1 MNKLLI
7 TKDLERLNNQELSN
21 KRNDILL
28 CIKSCRKESLQ
39 MYNEQLDAV
48 DEIISTRNQL
58 TINFDRPPVDDSQN
72 ND

>member
-21 KRNDILL
+21 KRKDILL